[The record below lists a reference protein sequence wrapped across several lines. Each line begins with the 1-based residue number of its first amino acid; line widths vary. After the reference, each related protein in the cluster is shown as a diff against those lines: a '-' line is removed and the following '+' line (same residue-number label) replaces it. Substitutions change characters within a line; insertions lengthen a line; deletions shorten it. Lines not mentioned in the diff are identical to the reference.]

1 MKKRKLRHFDE
12 SRIQP
17 SLYIRLKEWIDETLL
32 LRTSYEGKVR
42 RYFHVQDRII
52 VLNIN
57 CSVLFRLHMVALHFV
72 CRRYLP
78 SCTSQLCLSY
88 KVLSHKVQAE
98 HVEHITVECFATVE
112 LVLSIAHVQC
122 LNCSMFVLGARQSS
136 TLAA

>member
-1 MKKRKLRHFDE
+1 MKRFSFKPHTKVKSTKVLPCTRPD
-12 SRIQP
+12 
-17 SLYIRLKEWIDETLL
+17 T
-32 LRTSYEGKVR
+32 RTVY
-42 RYFHVQDRII
+42 
-52 VLNIN
+52 IN
-57 CSVLFRLHMVALHFV
+57 CSVLFRLYMVALHFF

-98 HVEHITVECFATVE
+98 HVEHITFECFATVE